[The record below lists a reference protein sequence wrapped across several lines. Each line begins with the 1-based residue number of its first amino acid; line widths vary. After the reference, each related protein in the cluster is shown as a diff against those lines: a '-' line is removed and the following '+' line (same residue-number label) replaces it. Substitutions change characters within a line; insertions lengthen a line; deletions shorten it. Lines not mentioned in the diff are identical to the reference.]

1 MLCLSQTSSHFRADM
16 TVGILRKRLVV
27 KKVSSLRP
35 GGGTSYMKGV
45 GMLVVSLRGVNFGF
59 WSFVEQERVTNP

>member
-1 MLCLSQTSSHFRADM
+1 MLCLSQTSSLFRADM
-16 TVGILRKRLVV
+16 TVGILHKRLVV

-35 GGGTSYMKGV
+35 GGTSYMKGV